1 LSSSCHLGVVG
12 GMAAVRESCGAR
24 VSLQA
29 KVVLEP
35 GRFSSALG
43 VYAGASAPLVELRW
57 PGGHQTLCSS
67 DVRKVRGYASDLA
80 TEAPQPAAREQHRLQ
95 GFVEWVRSLSFP
107 QVVYRGVSLPAG
119 VSLELDRSPQSW
131 TTDEHVAL
139 SSSRRM
145 VGRCGSAQLLTGR
158 VARPEDIYWP
168 QTLDRFLRYSLGLR
182 PEHALICAEACV
194 LRVQEVYFRE
204 GQQALKSSNPFADL

>member
-1 LSSSCHLGVVG
+1 
-12 GMAAVRESCGAR
+12 MAAVRAVGSG
-24 VSLQA
+24 VDLQA
-29 KVVLEP
+29 RVVLEP

-43 VYAGASAPLVELRW
+43 VYAGAGTPLVDLRW

-80 TEAPQPAAREQHRLQ
+80 TEAPQPATREQQRLQ

-107 QVVYRGVSLPAG
+107 QVVYRGVSLPSG

-139 SSSRRM
+139 SFSRRA
-145 VGRCGSAQLLTGR
+145 VGRSGPAQLLTGR
-158 VARPEDIYWP
+158 VARPEDICWP
-168 QTLDRFLRYSLGLR
+168 ETLDRFLRYSLGLR
-182 PEHALICAEACV
+182 PEHELVCTEACV
-194 LRVQEVYFRE
+194 LRVQEVHLRDDRLR
-204 GQQALKSSNPFADL
+204 AAKPSNPFAEL

>member
-1 LSSSCHLGVVG
+1 MSFD
-12 GMAAVRESCGAR
+12 
-24 VSLQA
+24 Q
-29 KVVLEP
+29 P
-35 GRFSSALG
+35 T
-43 VYAGASAPLVELRW
+43 VEDS
-57 PGGHQTLCSS
+57 G
-67 DVRKVRGYASDLA
+67 
-80 TEAPQPAAREQHRLQ
+80 
-95 GFVEWVRSLSFP
+95 
-107 QVVYRGVSLPAG
+107 
-119 VSLELDRSPQSW
+119 
-131 TTDEHVAL
+131 VAL